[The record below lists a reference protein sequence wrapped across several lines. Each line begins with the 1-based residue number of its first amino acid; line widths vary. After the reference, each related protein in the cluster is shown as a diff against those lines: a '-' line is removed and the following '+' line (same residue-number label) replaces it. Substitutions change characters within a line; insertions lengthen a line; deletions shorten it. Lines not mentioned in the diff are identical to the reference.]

1 MINNQD
7 NYVLYAI
14 ITADLIN
21 SIIFKEAL
29 DIAREKN
36 YPCFF
41 VIDDSLQLPGN
52 WNDKLKIEFL
62 EYFTDRESLNDLS
75 IKMYKEVEL
84 YNKLNQ

>member
-1 MINNQD
+1 MINNQN
-7 NYVLYAI
+7 NYVLYAV
-14 ITADLIN
+14 ITADLID

-62 EYFTDRESLNDLS
+62 EYFTDNKSRIDLA
-75 IKMYKEVEL
+75 IKMY
-84 YNKLNQ
+84 NQVKTFNQSTT